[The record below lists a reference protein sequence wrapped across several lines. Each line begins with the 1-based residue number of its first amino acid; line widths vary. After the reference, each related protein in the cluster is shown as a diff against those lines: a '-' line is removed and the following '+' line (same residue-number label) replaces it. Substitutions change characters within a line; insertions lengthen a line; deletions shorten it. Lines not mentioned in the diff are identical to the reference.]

1 MNKSI
6 AFTIISIF
14 ASSITYSGIVESIDG
29 AYANAEKSAEKFNAA
44 YAEISAAKQAFMEG
58 EFAVENVANIM
69 SESEE
74 RNLILKNRLT
84 ALRGRLLSES
94 SIFEKNLAEYKDVE
108 ASQKELAKIL
118 PAGERRIEYANGL
131 IKEIRKISLENPG
144 EAHSDRKYA
153 ESISSA
159 YESQRDSLQSIMAE
173 FPKLS
178 AEFAVCQPQI
188 EGIDTF
194 FKTTKKH
201 LEQAEILQA
210 ESKEKLDKLSADLDS
225 ILKTIDSAR
234 SEFLK
239 ESSDLE
245 SVRNNFHDEYLRLS
259 IFVLN
264 ELPKS
269 DKWANSVFENAR
281 AVNLPEVSVNL
292 ASSTKWEKSKVK
304 KEGLAACAISNADAR
319 LQKFSTQL
327 NGPVKPLDSRNA
339 QAGVRAEILKLA
351 NAISALTR
359 ELEAAKEIFS
369 VKFSEMRNAMARI
382 STQSQT
388 SSAILSDSITRLSDA
403 QRLNSEL
410 TILAGRID
418 VAKAQSAAMLQK
430 LKESLSKA
438 KALTAEAK
446 KYSEEMQKCREAAS
460 KEI

>member
-58 EFAVENVANIM
+58 EFAVENVANMM

-74 RNLILKNRLT
+74 RNLILKNRLP

-245 SVRNNFHDEYLRLS
+245 
-259 IFVLN
+259 
-264 ELPKS
+264 
-269 DKWANSVFENAR
+269 ANSVFENAR

-339 QAGVRAEILKLA
+339 QAGVRAEILKLT